1 MSDPVVFMIEQ
12 GEVGFALV
20 DTAAVGYT
28 PDWQAPAG
36 KSVDLVT
43 LADYEAESGAW
54 TCQTTSG
61 ALTPSPNTTTQDV
74 PPTFCKVGTTTPTP
88 GETTFTLDLAFLQDP
103 NVAAGLSAYLYAN
116 DTKEAFAY
124 FGMNNGEPPRMTG
137 RVRLAAGV
145 IGGDARTTLVATVSL
160 PLVRRPD
167 IEFGDATTSVVVPGG
182 GGAGALTQATSGPTR
197 AAATPPT
204 DQTDTVAA

>member
-1 MSDPVVFMIEQ
+1 MIEQ

-20 DTAAVGYT
+20 DTAAVGYS

-36 KSVDLVT
+36 KTVDLVT

-61 ALTPSPNTTTQDV
+61 ALTPSPNTTTSDV

-103 NVAAGLSAYLYAN
+103 NVAAGLSAYLYEN

-124 FGMNNGEPPRMTG
+124 FGMNNGEPPRMAG

-167 IEFGDATTSVVVPGG
+167 IEFGDATTSTVVPGVT
-182 GGAGALTQATSGPTR
+182 AANATKTAASTR
-197 AAATPPT
+197 SRKTTAAA
-204 DQTDTVAA
+204 